1 MSYVCCV
8 QPRKTTQ
15 SAKDVQ
21 DSLAAEWE
29 SFEKLIQGGSNEQA
43 KPAAV
48 SARSS
53 EPARGGHASDPPVV
67 SARSS
72 VPARGGH
79 ATDQPVVTARSSVPA
94 RGGHAS
100 DHPVVGQV
108 SVRQKRVFRET
119 ESDSDANTDS
129 DSEDE
134 LHPVLPGTGMK
145 SGSNYDVAWRSSS
158 SDSSQSAENNLQT
171 KPTLSDSESSSDDEK
186 PQTALHIGK
195 CEMFVV
201 CVQIQMGICRARLTN
216 CPGALTNVRSVEHDE

>member
-1 MSYVCCV
+1 VSYVCCV

-67 SARSS
+67 S
-72 VPARGGH
+72 
-79 ATDQPVVTARSSVPA
+79 ARSSVPA

-171 KPTLSDSESSSDDEK
+171 KPTSSDSESSSDDEK

>member
-67 SARSS
+67 S
-72 VPARGGH
+72 
-79 ATDQPVVTARSSVPA
+79 ARSSVPA

>member
-1 MSYVCCV
+1 VSYVCCV

-67 SARSS
+67 S
-72 VPARGGH
+72 
-79 ATDQPVVTARSSVPA
+79 ARSSVPA